1 MDPEEQAATL
11 ARKQQQHRERSVL
24 WFRGQAQKRLM
35 HLYLEVQ
42 LRANHS
48 HERSVAQQLSHF
60 RRLANEST
68 ILEMEQYVCPQLEP
82 TSSHNLREDLHA
94 LRCLLSGPVLPN
106 DLDWIIAAGGEHCP
120 PKRLLVQQLQ
130 RLVTPR
136 LEATLRFPHT
146 RDYAQD
152 LMERCALGFYQ
163 DLLLTAWP
171 LLDSSSQRSLQA
183 WFLRCEM
190 GLRDEDHQPATAGTA
205 AATTRWERGR
215 DGAACPGDFLKFL
228 DVRHSGQSQIRPPS
242 ESQCPYMCARFLG
255 QAALV
260 PSPGAWG
267 MICYSPFHLM
277 RPMQT

>member
-1 MDPEEQAATL
+1 MYKRLGPGPLRRLGPPHGLWRMPRSLASSSSVPASSGSSGSGSSSSSMDPEEQAATL

-35 HLYLEVQ
+35 QFYLEAQ
-42 LRANHS
+42 LRANDS

-82 TSSHNLREDLHA
+82 TSSRNLREDLHA

-106 DLDWIIAAGGEHCP
+106 DLDWIVAAGGEHHP

-163 DLLLTAWP
+163 DLVLTAWP
-171 LLDSSSQRSLQA
+171 LLDSSSQRSLQE
-183 WFLRCEM
+183 WFLRYEL
-190 GLRDEDHQPATAGTA
+190 GLRDEDHQPASRLALQQQQPDGNEEEMEPPAPGTSSSS
-205 AATTRWERGR
+205 W
-215 DGAACPGDFLKFL
+215 
-228 DVRHSGQSQIRPPS
+228 
-242 ESQCPYMCARFLG
+242 M
-255 QAALV
+255 
-260 PSPGAWG
+260 
-267 MICYSPFHLM
+267 
-277 RPMQT
+277 